1 METPEAAHISS
12 GLRRHVFHL
21 PAVCERA
28 RQPKRGVR
36 AGDHQRADQ
45 QRGHAPEGDEE
56 ERILLGIVVGGVS
69 QIAGELAV
77 RTGMALAAGG
87 DDVVAAEMRAR
98 IVDRQN
104 VVRAVT
110 VVAFSGLQVTQ
121 LGDLAVERLEIRRG
135 DLPGDSGR
143 TGP

>member
-1 METPEAAHISS
+1 M
-12 GLRRHVFHL
+12 
-21 PAVCERA
+21 
-28 RQPKRGVR
+28 R

-45 QRGHAPEGDEE
+45 QGGHAPEGDEQ
-56 ERILLGIVVGGVS
+56 ERILLRIVVGGVG

-77 RTGMALAAGG
+77 GAGMALAAGG
-87 DDVVAAEMRAR
+87 DDVVPAQMRAR

-104 VVRAVT
+104 VVRAMT
-110 VVAFSGLQVTQ
+110 VVTLGGLQVPQ
-121 LGDLAVERLEIRRG
+121 FGDFAMERLEVRLG